1 MGPVHF
7 FASSISSTSEQLY
20 DSYTHPTFAPKGVF
34 KPGSAEKWY
43 TAFNWWRAFPTNATA
58 VVEAGELQ
66 PLYTLADLVFTNEF
80 TYNMASSEF
89 GGSTLDFSFFPFFIV
104 DLLDDAAFL
113 KAIRKIKDVT
123 RILWDGKKLTLAAT

>member
-58 VVEAGELQ
+58 VVEEGELQ

-80 TYNMASSEF
+80 TYKMASSEF

-104 DLLDDAAFL
+104 DLVEDADFIS
-113 KAIRKIKDVT
+113 KHKNSPET
-123 RILWDGKKLTLAAT
+123 ERI